1 MDATGKPGVPDTR
14 GYGSRFEEK
23 RITKRSKEKS
33 DNEGRHGERRLLLL
47 LLLLLWTTIRNAT
60 HFYKVSK

>member
-23 RITKRSKEKS
+23 RITKRSKEGS
-33 DNEGRHGERRLLLL
+33 DNEGRHGERRLL

-60 HFYKVSK
+60 HFYKEVSK